1 MLPSLR
7 ADPRIQLAAAAA
19 PRASSRDAF
28 AAEFGGAV
36 YPDVAALCADPNVEA
51 VYVATPH
58 QLHTEHVI
66 TALQAGKHVLVD
78 KPLAVTLPDAKR
90 MVDAAKQAD
99 RHLIVGPSHSFDPP
113 VMRAREMIASGQY
126 GALRMIQALNYTD
139 FLYRPRRPEE
149 LRTKDGG
156 GVIFSQAIHQI
167 DIVRL
172 LAGGEATHVSA
183 MTGAWDAARPTEGAF
198 AALLGFRSGA
208 FATLSYS
215 GYGHFDSDEWMGGIG
230 ELGQTKAPD
239 AVGKARRTL
248 ASVAADDEIR
258 LKTNR
263 TFGAAN
269 APPQAV
275 QNEHFGP
282 VIALCDKADLRLAP
296 DGVHIYRA
304 EGQSFTLV
312 PLNPVPRKPV
322 LDALFAAVR
331 HDSPPAQTGA
341 WGLASLEVCHAILRS
356 AEEGCNVALTH
367 QVAVNEGKST

>member
-1 MLPSLR
+1 
-7 ADPRIQLAAAAA
+7 
-19 PRASSRDAF
+19 
-28 AAEFGGAV
+28 
-36 YPDVAALCADPNVEA
+36 
-51 VYVATPH
+51 
-58 QLHTEHVI
+58 
-66 TALQAGKHVLVD
+66 
-78 KPLAVTLPDAKR
+78 
-90 MVDAAKQAD
+90 
-99 RHLIVGPSHSFDPP
+99 
-113 VMRAREMIASGQY
+113 
-126 GALRMIQALNYTD
+126 
-139 FLYRPRRPEE
+139 
-149 LRTKDGG
+149 
-156 GVIFSQAIHQI
+156 
-167 DIVRL
+167 
-172 LAGGEATHVSA
+172 
-183 MTGAWDAARPTEGAF
+183 
-198 AALLGFRSGA
+198 
-208 FATLSYS
+208 
-215 GYGHFDSDEWMGGIG
+215 MGGIG

-239 AVGKARRTL
+239 AVGKARRAL
-248 ASVAADDEIR
+248 AGVAADDEIR

-269 APPQAV
+269 ALPQAV

-304 EGQSFTLV
+304 EGQNFTPV